1 MKNTQ
6 RFEMVLNTSDKY
18 AINLAAELAGTTMAN
33 FVRSAAKEK
42 ARQIID
48 KETRLSLNEEDFTK
62 FANAL
67 SGGFKPNEALK
78 RAMEKAGSIE
88 VA

>member
-1 MKNTQ
+1 MKINQ

-18 AINLAAELAGTTMAN
+18 AINLAAELAGTSMAN

-42 ARQIID
+42 ALQIID
-48 KETRLSLNEEDFTK
+48 KETRISLNEKDFTK

-67 SGGFKPNEALK
+67 SGGFQPNEALK
-78 RAMEKAGSIE
+78 RAMEKAGNLEI
-88 VA
+88 V

>member
-1 MKNTQ
+1 MKNNQ

-18 AINLAAELAGTTMAN
+18 AITLASELAGTTMAN

-42 ARQIID
+42 ALQIID
-48 KETRLSLNEEDFTK
+48 KETRISLNEEDFTK

-67 SGGFKPNEALK
+67 SGGGKPNEVLK
-78 RAMEKAGSIE
+78 KAIEKAGNLE
-88 VA
+88 VV

>member
-1 MKNTQ
+1 MKNSQ
-6 RFEMVLNTSDKY
+6 RFETVLNTSDNY

-33 FVRSAAKEK
+33 FVRSAANEK

-67 SGGFKPNEALK
+67 SGGFKPNETLK
-78 RAMEKAGSIE
+78 RAMEKVRNLE
-88 VA
+88 VV